1 MDEFMQIESQI
12 EKESSIRSKK
22 GETAVFVGD
31 SFRDEL
37 AESVGTQMTEIIDSG
52 KRGDDSILREEAE
65 RQSFQ
70 KRHALM
76 NNNLFGESMQSKEL
90 KSE

>member
-1 MDEFMQIESQI
+1 
-12 EKESSIRSKK
+12 
-22 GETAVFVGD
+22 
-31 SFRDEL
+31 
-37 AESVGTQMTEIIDSG
+37 MTEIIDSG

-90 KSE
+90 KSEQLAAAQN